1 MAAGV
6 ATVFVLR
13 HLLHVGATRM
23 NKLLGALLTGVLF
36 GFGLVLAGMTNPQKI
51 VGFLDVFGVWD
62 PSLALV
68 MGGALAVT
76 AILFPLIIKR
86 GKPLFDTRL
95 YLPTRRDIDVPLVLG
110 SALFGV
116 GWGVAGYCPGPAL
129 ASLGRPVSDAALFVV
144 AMIAGML
151 LKRWIVDPRIKAR
164 GGAETA

>member
-1 MAAGV
+1 
-6 ATVFVLR
+6 
-13 HLLHVGATRM
+13 M
-23 NKLLGALLTGVLF
+23 NRLFSALASGVLF

-51 VGFLDVFGVWD
+51 VGFLDVFGAWD

-95 YLPTRRDIDVPLVLG
+95 DLPTRRDIDVPLVLG

-129 ASLGRPVSDAALFVV
+129 ASLGGPVADAALFVV